1 MSMVMCMVA
10 QDKKIQKLYI
20 VTKDKEGHL
29 HHYSSSK
36 ASMHLDIVL
45 EHDIDLDKETLI
57 EKGFIFSDK
66 KITANY
72 DIRGDKVRQ
81 ERKKRKDGR
90 K

>member
-1 MSMVMCMVA
+1 MYMVA

-20 VTKDKEGHL
+20 ITKDKEGHL

-45 EHDIDLDKETLI
+45 EHDIDLDKEILI
-57 EKGFIFSDK
+57 EKGFIHGEHR
-66 KITANY
+66 ITANF